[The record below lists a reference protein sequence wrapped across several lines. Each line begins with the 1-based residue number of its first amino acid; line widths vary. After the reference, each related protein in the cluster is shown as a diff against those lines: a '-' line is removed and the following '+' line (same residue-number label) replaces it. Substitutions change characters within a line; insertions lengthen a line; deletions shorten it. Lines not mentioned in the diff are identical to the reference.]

1 VDNIASISA
10 KLIRATRASSKFT
23 TMITLK
29 KIALITGANKGIGL
43 ETARQLGKQGITV
56 VIGARDESRGSAAVA
71 QLKSEGLT
79 AHFVSL
85 DVTNP
90 ASVTAAAASIEKDFG
105 QLDILVNNAGVL
117 DYGGEA
123 TPSTVPQEIL
133 RSTFDLNFFGL
144 ISVTQAMLPLIRRSP
159 AGRIVNLTS
168 ILGSIAEHA
177 DPNSPIFGAKFIAY
191 DASKAS
197 VNMFTNH
204 LAHELRDTPIKV
216 NAAHPGWVKTDMG
229 GPDAPMEIADGAKTS
244 VMLATLPDSGP
255 SGGFYHM
262 GVHMRW

>member
-1 VDNIASISA
+1 M
-10 KLIRATRASSKFT
+10 SSSS
-23 TMITLK
+23 

-56 VIGARDESRGSAAVA
+56 LIGARDAARGDASVA
-71 QLKSEGLT
+71 KLKSDGID
-79 AHFVSL
+79 AHFIAL
-85 DVTNP
+85 EVTDQK
-90 ASVTAAAASIEKDFG
+90 SISTAAARIEKDFG
-105 QLDILVNNAGVL
+105 RLDILINNAGML
-117 DYGGEA
+117 NYAGEA
-123 TPSTVPQEIL
+123 TPSTIPMELL

-144 ISVTQAMLPLIRRSP
+144 IAVTQAMLPLIRKSP

-177 DPNSPIFGAKFIAY
+177 DPNSPIYGVKHIAY

-216 NAAHPGWVKTDMG
+216 NAAHPGWVQTDMG
-229 GPDAPMEIADGAKTS
+229 GPDAPMPVEDGAKTS

>member
-1 VDNIASISA
+1 M
-10 KLIRATRASSKFT
+10 ATFTLMSTPSKT
-23 TMITLK
+23 
-29 KIALITGANKGIGL
+29 ALITGANKGIGL

-56 VIGARDESRGSAAVA
+56 IIGARDAARGNAAAA
-71 QLKSEGLT
+71 QLKGEGID
-79 AHFVSL
+79 AHFVQI
-85 DVTNP
+85 DVTDQK
-90 ASVTAAAASIEKDFG
+90 SVSAAAAKIEKDFG
-105 QLDILVNNAGVL
+105 RLDILVNNAGVL
-117 DYGGEA
+117 NYAGEA
-123 TPSTVPQEIL
+123 TPGSVPMETL

-144 ISVTQAMLPLIRRSP
+144 ISVTQAMLPLIRKSP

-168 ILGSIAEHA
+168 ILSSIAEHA
-177 DPNSPIFGAKFIAY
+177 DPNSPIFNSKFIAY

-229 GPDAPMEIADGAKTS
+229 GADAPMEIADGAKTS
-244 VMLATLPDSGP
+244 VMLATLPDNGP